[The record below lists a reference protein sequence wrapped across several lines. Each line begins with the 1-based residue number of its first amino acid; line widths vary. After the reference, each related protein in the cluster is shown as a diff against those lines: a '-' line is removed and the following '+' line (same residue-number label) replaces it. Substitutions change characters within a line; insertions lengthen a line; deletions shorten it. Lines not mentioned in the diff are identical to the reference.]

1 MMRKVIDLDKL
12 KDEEDLENRKR
23 EYERYLNSHI
33 NGVKKYFKQ
42 LFLSPSLQRIL
53 DSDYEFKT
61 FTKDELESA
70 IEKASKIVDKHD
82 SSKWDEEEFDV
93 YRYKFYPT
101 VKEKSDKGYESK
113 LKDKFKE
120 AWIHHYMNNEHHTE
134 YWCKSDS
141 DGNMLPDKD
150 MPLEYILEMLC
161 DWCSMSFFKN
171 TKVVDWYEN
180 FADKEKSHMTDKT
193 KSIVDELLY
202 DILPYIG
209 VPVIG

>member
-61 FTKDELESA
+61 FTRDELESA

-101 VKEKSDKGYESK
+101 VKEKSDKDYESK
-113 LKDKFKE
+113 LKDRFKE

-134 YWCKSDS
+134 YWCKPDS
-141 DGNMLPDKD
+141 DGNVSPDKD
-150 MPLEYILEMLC
+150 MPLEYILEMK
-161 DWCSMSFFKN
+161 SMRVSC
-171 TKVVDWYEN
+171 V
-180 FADKEKSHMTDKT
+180 
-193 KSIVDELLY
+193 
-202 DILPYIG
+202 
-209 VPVIG
+209 